1 MNLIP
6 TRLRHAW
13 LLAFAALLPDISA
26 AQSDGQLAVTVQ
38 VLTAKARLGD
48 VVPIEVILRNTSER
62 SRLVLRGTPDF
73 NEAGGIGVV
82 AIDANGG
89 QTRLAPTPSGLTVE
103 QARAGSRRIV
113 LEPQTAVGLQRSFR
127 VADLF
132 PRAGRYEII
141 ASYASPLPT
150 EIRPG
155 LPGEVEGSL
164 GVSTPLVFEVTP

>member
-1 MNLIP
+1 MNPNP

-13 LLAFAALLPDISA
+13 LLAFAALLPGISA

-38 VLTAKARLGD
+38 VLTTKARLGD

-89 QTRLAPTPSGLTVE
+89 QTRLASTPSELTVD

-113 LEPQTAVGLQRSFR
+113 LEPQTAVGLQRRVR

-132 PRAGRYEII
+132 PKVGRYEII

-150 EIRPG
+150 GARLPI
-155 LPGEVEGSL
+155 PGEVEGSL
-164 GVSTPLVFEVTP
+164 GISKPLVFEVTP